1 MSWFNRIPIL
11 SQIKSAV
18 QAISGDTEGAR
29 QTQEEFSKQTPIVS
43 QIRSAIEAIS
53 GNPEAAR
60 RTQEEFLHKTL
71 YNTPIISQGISAGYA
86 IAGDSA
92 EAKLIQQKF
101 LDDNVRGMQELLSG
115 SWLSQFNKLASSNSL
130 CNRTNWMSVFQ
141 GKRLWEMLLPGTH
154 DTATYRFADAAFV
167 TNWAQTQQFSIYDQL
182 KGGIRYL
189 DIRVNNDKHD
199 GKVYCSHT
207 FFTIPFQDVV
217 NDISKFILENPSE
230 VVVFAVQGDG
240 GKDQLAEAKAAAQS
254 VLSKFFADSIS
265 GDETLGQLVAQ
276 RKNILYTE
284 NHKCGSLSI
293 DNSWDETRDSNPIT
307 SVNKCVTYAKAR
319 ARTSKTL
326 VLMALEATQFTGGT
340 PGVIES
346 IIGEI
351 DSLGQGLE
359 ELAKYS
365 NYATLHTFLNDQ
377 KAVAGSNV
385 INIDFANDEIIGKVI
400 SMN

>member
-1 MSWFNRIPIL
+1 MSWLNRIPIL
-11 SQIKSAV
+11 SQVKSAV
-18 QAISGDTEGAR
+18 QAISGDTKGAR

-43 QIRSAIEAIS
+43 QIRSAVEAVS
-53 GNPEAAR
+53 GNPEAAK
-60 RTQEEFLHKTL
+60 RTQEEFLHETL

-86 IAGDSA
+86 IAGDTA
-92 EAKLIQQKF
+92 EAKRIQQKF

-115 SWLSQFNKLASSNSL
+115 SWLNQFNKLATSGSLSN
-130 CNRTNWMSVFQ
+130 RANWMSAYQ
-141 GKRLWEMLLPGTH
+141 GKILWEMLLPGTH
-154 DTATYRFADAAFV
+154 DTATYRFADAALV
-167 TNWAQTQQFSIYDQL
+167 TNWARTQQFSIYDQL

-207 FFTIPFQDVV
+207 FPSIPFQDVI
-217 NDISKFILENPSE
+217 NDISRFILENPSE

-240 GKDQLAEAKAAAQS
+240 GSDQLAEAKTAAQS
-254 VLSKFFADSIS
+254 ALSNFFADSIT
-265 GDETLGQLVAQ
+265 GDETLGELVAQ
-276 RKNILYTE
+276 KKNIIYSE
-284 NHKCGSLSI
+284 NHKCGSLSVE
-293 DNSWDETRDSNPIT
+293 NSWNETRDSNPIT

-319 ARTSKTL
+319 TRIDKTL

-340 PGVIES
+340 PGVIKS
-346 IIGEI
+346 IVAEI

-359 ELAKYS
+359 QLAQYS
-365 NYATLHTFLNDQ
+365 NYATLHTFLKDQ

-400 SMN
+400 AMN